1 MCFFSTKPDIIG
13 FTIDEKDT
21 MTQIKNIARFTT
33 PVKLPIFSTTQD
45 TKENSPVKKKT
56 LPEILVKLNEERHAT
71 KETMLDFIELVL
83 TESEQPLTVNELTT
97 KVSADLDRVY
107 DPNPIR
113 LFLKELEAAGRVSS
127 RVETNKE
134 RSVRAAGKKVRNLNA
149 ALWWAPAGEV
159 PERTVT
165 EAVPGVILT
174 DESGRK
180 PGKKISKLLKVK
192 SITPVETPAI
202 AVENPIIDYVVEKLV
217 AERTAGLQEEL
228 ARTKAELESIKEL
241 IRSAVNKA

>member
-1 MCFFSTKPDIIG
+1 MYFLWTKPDIIG
-13 FTIDEKDT
+13 FTTDEKDT

-33 PVKLPIFSTTQD
+33 PVKLPVFSATQNLN
-45 TKENSPVKKKT
+45 ESSPVKKKT
-56 LPEILVKLNEERHAT
+56 LPEFLVKLNEERHAT
-71 KETMLDFIELVL
+71 KETMLDFIEMTLE
-83 TESEQPLTVNELTT
+83 ESEQPLTVNELTT
-97 KVSADLDRVY
+97 KISNDLEKAY
-107 DPNPIR
+107 DPNSIR
-113 LFLKELEAAGRVSS
+113 LFLKELEASRRVSS

-134 RSVRAAGKKVRNLNA
+134 RTVRAGGKKVRNLNA
-149 ALWWAPAGEV
+149 SLWWAPAGEV

-180 PGKKISKLLKVK
+180 PGGKNNKIFTK
-192 SITPVETPAI
+192 TPPVETMTPAI
-202 AVENPIIDYVVEKLV
+202 TAGNPIIDYVVEKLV

-228 ARTKAELESIKEL
+228 AKTKAELDTLKEI